1 MAKFIGT
8 PIRGTD
14 FASVSDEAISAK
26 VASDTHA
33 RIRIDAG
40 GRLTWGSGSSSGDI
54 NLYRDSASVLA
65 TDDIL
70 RAVSGLVT
78 LTTNGTPTE
87 ALPNGAIA
95 IDTTNNVFYYRS
107 NDTWNQVT
115 ADGGNASLTVSD
127 TPPLG
132 PESGDLWFESDTG
145 KTFVYYDSFWVEV
158 GESGGYVLAESIS
171 GNAATATKLATAR
184 TISLIGDVSGSASFD
199 GSSSVSISTSVQ
211 PNSIALGTDT
221 TGNYMSGVSAGTG
234 IAVSHTPGEGSTA
247 TISIESTAWTAYTPT
262 ITADGGG
269 FALNN
274 GTLTGRYKQVGKTVF
289 FKLKFVF
296 GSTTNAGTGHWNFS
310 LPVTAYDSNYTFT
323 AAILDN
329 SVAWYGGIGNGNYTG
344 STSSFAVIIPGTNAS
359 VTTWA
364 SVGNGGPFIWGTDDN
379 ITISG
384 SYEAA

>member
-107 NDTWNQVT
+107 NDAWNQVT

-127 TPPLG
+127 TPPSE

-184 TISLIGDVSGSASFD
+184 TISLTGDVSGSVSFD
-199 GSSSVSISTSVQ
+199 GSANASISATIE
-211 PNSIALGTDT
+211 PNSITLGTDT
-221 TGNYMSGVSAGTG
+221 TGNYVSSLIAGTG
-234 IAVSHTPGEGSTA
+234 LSISNNSGESA
-247 TISIESTAWTAYTPT
+247 TPT
-262 ITADGGG
+262 VSIGQDV
-269 FALNN
+269 
-274 GTLTGRYKQVGKTVF
+274 GT
-289 FKLKFVF
+289 
-296 GSTTNAGTGHWNFS
+296 S
-310 LPVTAYDSNYTFT
+310 
-323 AAILDN
+323 
-329 SVAWYGGIGNGNYTG
+329 
-344 STSSFAVIIPGTNAS
+344 AS
-359 VTTWA
+359 VTFAAISATA
-364 SVGNGGPFIWGTDDN
+364 SVASSSTTSANVGYIGLPQNSKAANYELVIGDQGKHIYVTSTSTVTVPANSSVGFPIGSVITVIAAAGATVTVSITSDTMYLAGSGTTGSRTLAAYGVATLVKVAATTWFINGTGV
-379 ITISG
+379 S
-384 SYEAA
+384 

>member
-127 TPPLG
+127 TPPLE

-184 TISLIGDVSGSASFD
+184 TISLTGDVSGSVSFD
-199 GSSSVSISTSVQ
+199 GSANASISATIQ
-211 PNSIALGTDT
+211 PNSITLGTDT
-221 TGNYMSGVSAGTG
+221 TGNYVASLVAGTG
-234 IAVSHTPGEGSTA
+234 LSISNNSGESATP
-247 TISIESTAWTAYTPT
+247 TISIGQ
-262 ITADGGG
+262 DV
-269 FALNN
+269 
-274 GTLTGRYKQVGKTVF
+274 GT
-289 FKLKFVF
+289 
-296 GSTTNAGTGHWNFS
+296 S
-310 LPVTAYDSNYTFT
+310 
-323 AAILDN
+323 
-329 SVAWYGGIGNGNYTG
+329 
-344 STSSFAVIIPGTNAS
+344 AS
-359 VTTWA
+359 VTFAAISATA
-364 SVGNGGPFIWGTDDN
+364 SVASSSTTSTNIGYIGLPQNSKAANYELVIGDQGKHIYVTSTST
-379 ITISG
+379 ITIPANSSVGFPIG
-384 SYEAA
+384 SVVTIIAAAGATVTIAITSDTMLLAGAGTTGSRTLAAYGIATLVKVAATTWFINGTGVS

>member
-87 ALPNGAIA
+87 ELPNGAIA
-95 IDTTNNVFYYRS
+95 IDTTNHIFYYRS
-107 NDTWNQVT
+107 NNAWNQVT
-115 ADGGNASLTVSD
+115 TGGGGNASLTVSD
-127 TPPLG
+127 TPPAG

-184 TISLIGDVSGSASFD
+184 TISLTGDISGSVLFD
-199 GSSSVSISTSVQ
+199 GSANASISATIQ
-211 PNSIALGTDT
+211 PNSITLGTDT
-221 TGNYMSGVSAGTG
+221 TGDYISSLVAGTG
-234 IAVSHTPGEGSTA
+234 LNISNNSGESATP
-247 TISIESTAWTAYTPT
+247 TISIGQ
-262 ITADGGG
+262 DV
-269 FALNN
+269 
-274 GTLTGRYKQVGKTVF
+274 GT
-289 FKLKFVF
+289 
-296 GSTTNAGTGHWNFS
+296 S
-310 LPVTAYDSNYTFT
+310 
-323 AAILDN
+323 
-329 SVAWYGGIGNGNYTG
+329 
-344 STSSFAVIIPGTNAS
+344 AS
-359 VTTWA
+359 VTFAAISATA
-364 SVGNGGPFIWGTDDN
+364 SVASSSTTSANLGYIGLPQNSKAANYELVIGDQGKHIYVTSTST
-379 ITISG
+379 ITIPANSSVGFPIG
-384 SYEAA
+384 SVVTIIAAAGATVTIAITSDTMLLAGAGTTGSRTLAAYGIATLVKVAETTWFINGTGVS